1 MTSIQSIISQAD
13 AVVGK
18 VNPALQLPSISQ
30 DIVSTNSSAIRHHT
44 SKLVGEAAATTTP
57 SEFRP
62 RSISSQVLLEAMS
75 AVSGASKLT
84 EDTLNA
90 NQVISEGILPNVSGT
105 IETLGNLGANGA
117 ISAKESIEKLKASTA
132 CSSKAEVNDIAT
144 GNVTIAS
151 ANRTVISGNT
161 TSILSDTNLITR
173 APYQQTIAADVVV
186 QSNNSIVHVSDLHHI
201 SGKSAST
208 TVDNEIIMRSKSHL
222 RVSESSET
230 LSRNEKMMAVEG
242 IEQLSTNFVSYAT
255 TASVIGLNEVKMQSY
270 GELEARGSNV
280 SLVAAPVLGIGGL
293 DDLLSIGED
302 IISLGNIDLYS
313 ALPGGDINGFTVSA
327 AGVSGVATSS
337 TTYVLGTETR
347 IAGGPLIYQSGPSVL
362 SLGGVTTINT
372 LPPLP
377 IPPLLKISDILPIPE
392 LPSFPENFDPCAK
405 PKPRATPTAPLTP
418 TENDTA
424 PSDTAPTDSSNQLP
438 TFGVE
443 DLPDSPLEGNR
454 SFSTTDIPSISRVE
468 GVKQQ
473 ATPRNR
479 VSSPRPKSSDSTD
492 PRNPP
497 ALPLPEQARPSAIAV
512 TPSDVYL
519 RKAEEPGVD
528 SEALSISLNESPFD
542 LTPALTFDNNSV
554 SRIVSDLG
562 LPITDIQELTNLINK
577 LDSGQLSS
585 ATGVLA
591 DLLNTYPNFKQRLE
605 QEIQKR
611 FAALAIG
618 TLELET
624 TLLPLWKNITV
635 SDNSQRKQT
644 LLSKIAQQLPNLFNE
659 LGFNEFTDI
668 SSLATLGTELLNGDV
683 SSNTIDTVI
692 LNSVGR
698 TLERVLGVSSSSLA
712 TATYKVAQQ
721 IAKGESIDV
730 ASTISLLI
738 SSASPALGQIANTVE
753 LGQQIYGIA
762 TSLASSV
769 SRGDIASIIGGGNLN
784 SIISSGLGSIIG
796 DKNKALLNSSINLIE
811 SGFALGK
818 TLSRLPSLIGSITSA
833 GIPALL
839 EIGQIL
845 TCLDLFS
852 KVTDVVNDVSTL
864 VSGKPSSV
872 EAVNLLNQLP
882 RVVQLFNT
890 ASQLFQ
896 QGDNNQQ
903 EELLNLLLP
912 DATEDE
918 RGVLVDVLSNPLPT
932 LDTPLP
938 TYTLVTSAVVVNSFK
953 SNGIEWSLVNSDLF
967 IDEHDLPGE
976 GTKLQIRVCEWVNTA
991 GYQLYPYQGTDSYTT
1006 EVLTYIVSDYDEST
1020 NVGQATYA
1028 GWEPYLKLVDDAGI
1042 IYNYSAS
1049 SIGTR
1054 INPNV
1059 LEAYIL

>member
-75 AVSGASKLT
+75 AVGGASKLT

-173 APYQQTIAADVVV
+173 APYQQTIAGDVVV
-186 QSNNSIVHVSDLHHI
+186 QSNNSIIHVSDLHHI

-293 DDLLSIGED
+293 DDLLSIGENN
-302 IISLGNIDLYS
+302 ISLGNIDLYS
-313 ALPGGDINGFTVSA
+313 ALPGGAINGFTVSA

-377 IPPLLKISDILPIPE
+377 IPPLLKISDIIPIPE
-392 LPSFPENFDPCAK
+392 LPSFPEDFDPCAK

-418 TENDTA
+418 TKSNTA

-443 DLPDSPLEGNR
+443 DLPDSPLEGDR

-473 ATPRNR
+473 ATPRNS

-542 LTPALTFDNNSV
+542 IDLTPALTFDNNSV
-554 SRIVSDLG
+554 SRIVKDLG

-577 LDSGQLSS
+577 LDRGQLSS

-611 FAALAIG
+611 FAALSIG
-618 TLELET
+618 TLESET
-624 TLLPLWKNITV
+624 TSLPLWKNVTV
-635 SDNSQRKQT
+635 SDNSQRNQI
-644 LLSKIAQQLPNLFNE
+644 LLSN
-659 LGFNEFTDI
+659 
-668 SSLATLGTELLNGDV
+668 V
-683 SSNTIDTVI
+683 
-692 LNSVGR
+692 
-698 TLERVLGVSSSSLA
+698 
-712 TATYKVAQQ
+712 
-721 IAKGESIDV
+721 
-730 ASTISLLI
+730 
-738 SSASPALGQIANTVE
+738 
-753 LGQQIYGIA
+753 
-762 TSLASSV
+762 
-769 SRGDIASIIGGGNLN
+769 
-784 SIISSGLGSIIG
+784 IG
-796 DKNKALLNSSINLIE
+796 DKNKALLNSSINLLK

-845 TCLDLFS
+845 TCLDLFG
-852 KVTDVVNDVSTL
+852 KVTNVVNDVSTL

-918 RGVLVDVLSNPLPT
+918 RGVLAEVLSNPLPT

-991 GYQLYPYQGTDSYTT
+991 GYQLYPYQGTDSYTA
-1006 EVLTYIVSDYDEST
+1006 EVLTYVVSDYDEST

-1059 LEAYIL
+1059 LEAYLL

>member
-75 AVSGASKLT
+75 AVGGASKLT

-173 APYQQTIAADVVV
+173 APYQQTIAGDVVV
-186 QSNNSIVHVSDLHHI
+186 QSNNSIIHVSDLHHI

-313 ALPGGDINGFTVSA
+313 ALPGGAINGFTVSA

-377 IPPLLKISDILPIPE
+377 IPPLLKISDIIPIPE
-392 LPSFPENFDPCAK
+392 LPSFPEDFDPCAK

-418 TENDTA
+418 TKSNTA

-443 DLPDSPLEGNR
+443 DLPDSPLEGDR

-473 ATPRNR
+473 ATPRNS

-542 LTPALTFDNNSV
+542 IDLTPALTFDNNSV
-554 SRIVSDLG
+554 SRIVKDLG

-577 LDSGQLSS
+577 LDRGQLSS

-611 FAALAIG
+611 FAALSIG
-618 TLELET
+618 TLESET
-624 TLLPLWKNITV
+624 TSLPLWKNVTV
-635 SDNSQRKQT
+635 SDNSQRNQI
-644 LLSKIAQQLPNLFNE
+644 LLSN
-659 LGFNEFTDI
+659 
-668 SSLATLGTELLNGDV
+668 V
-683 SSNTIDTVI
+683 
-692 LNSVGR
+692 
-698 TLERVLGVSSSSLA
+698 
-712 TATYKVAQQ
+712 
-721 IAKGESIDV
+721 
-730 ASTISLLI
+730 
-738 SSASPALGQIANTVE
+738 
-753 LGQQIYGIA
+753 
-762 TSLASSV
+762 
-769 SRGDIASIIGGGNLN
+769 
-784 SIISSGLGSIIG
+784 IG
-796 DKNKALLNSSINLIE
+796 DKNKALLNSSINLLK

-845 TCLDLFS
+845 TCLDLFG

-918 RGVLVDVLSNPLPT
+918 RGVLAEVLSNPLPT

-991 GYQLYPYQGTDSYTT
+991 GYQLYPYQGTDSYTA
-1006 EVLTYIVSDYDEST
+1006 EVLTYVVSDYDEST

-1059 LEAYIL
+1059 LEAYLL

>member
-75 AVSGASKLT
+75 AVGGASKLT

-173 APYQQTIAADVVV
+173 APYQQTIAGDVVV
-186 QSNNSIVHVSDLHHI
+186 QSNNSIIHVSDLHHI

-293 DDLLSIGED
+293 DDLLSIGENN
-302 IISLGNIDLYS
+302 ISLGNIDLYS
-313 ALPGGDINGFTVSA
+313 ALPGGAINGFTVSA

-377 IPPLLKISDILPIPE
+377 IPPLLKISDIIPIPE
-392 LPSFPENFDPCAK
+392 LPSFPEDFDPCAK

-418 TENDTA
+418 TKSNTA

-443 DLPDSPLEGNR
+443 DLPDSPLEGDR

-473 ATPRNR
+473 ATPRNS

-542 LTPALTFDNNSV
+542 IDLTPALTFDNNSV
-554 SRIVSDLG
+554 SRIVKDLG

-577 LDSGQLSS
+577 LDRGQLSS

-611 FAALAIG
+611 FAALSIG
-618 TLELET
+618 TLESET
-624 TLLPLWKNITV
+624 TSLPLWKNVTV
-635 SDNSQRKQT
+635 SDNSQRNQI
-644 LLSKIAQQLPNLFNE
+644 LLSN
-659 LGFNEFTDI
+659 
-668 SSLATLGTELLNGDV
+668 V
-683 SSNTIDTVI
+683 
-692 LNSVGR
+692 
-698 TLERVLGVSSSSLA
+698 
-712 TATYKVAQQ
+712 
-721 IAKGESIDV
+721 
-730 ASTISLLI
+730 
-738 SSASPALGQIANTVE
+738 
-753 LGQQIYGIA
+753 
-762 TSLASSV
+762 
-769 SRGDIASIIGGGNLN
+769 
-784 SIISSGLGSIIG
+784 IG
-796 DKNKALLNSSINLIE
+796 DKNKALLNSSINLLK

-845 TCLDLFS
+845 TCLDLFG

-918 RGVLVDVLSNPLPT
+918 QGVLAEVLSNPLPT

-991 GYQLYPYQGTDSYTT
+991 GYQLYPYQGTDSYTA
-1006 EVLTYIVSDYDEST
+1006 EVLTYVVSDYDEST

-1059 LEAYIL
+1059 LEAYLL

>member
-75 AVSGASKLT
+75 AVGGASKLT

-173 APYQQTIAADVVV
+173 APYQQTIAGDVVV
-186 QSNNSIVHVSDLHHI
+186 QSNNSIIHVSDLHHI

-293 DDLLSIGED
+293 DDLLSIGENN
-302 IISLGNIDLYS
+302 ISLGNIDLYS
-313 ALPGGDINGFTVSA
+313 ALPGGAINGFTVSA

-377 IPPLLKISDILPIPE
+377 IPPLLKISDIIPIPE
-392 LPSFPENFDPCAK
+392 LPSFPEDFDPCAK

-418 TENDTA
+418 TKSNTA

-443 DLPDSPLEGNR
+443 DLPDSPLEGDR

-473 ATPRNR
+473 ATPRNS

-542 LTPALTFDNNSV
+542 IDLTPALTFDNNSV
-554 SRIVSDLG
+554 SRIVKDLG

-577 LDSGQLSS
+577 LDRGQLSS

-611 FAALAIG
+611 FAALSIG
-618 TLELET
+618 TLESET
-624 TLLPLWKNITV
+624 TSLPLWKNVTV
-635 SDNSQRKQT
+635 SDNSQRNQI
-644 LLSKIAQQLPNLFNE
+644 LLSN
-659 LGFNEFTDI
+659 
-668 SSLATLGTELLNGDV
+668 V
-683 SSNTIDTVI
+683 
-692 LNSVGR
+692 
-698 TLERVLGVSSSSLA
+698 
-712 TATYKVAQQ
+712 
-721 IAKGESIDV
+721 
-730 ASTISLLI
+730 
-738 SSASPALGQIANTVE
+738 
-753 LGQQIYGIA
+753 
-762 TSLASSV
+762 
-769 SRGDIASIIGGGNLN
+769 
-784 SIISSGLGSIIG
+784 IG
-796 DKNKALLNSSINLIE
+796 DKNKALLNSSINLLK

-845 TCLDLFS
+845 TCLDLFG
-852 KVTDVVNDVSTL
+852 KVTNVVNDVSTL

-918 RGVLVDVLSNPLPT
+918 QGVLAEVLSNPLPT

-991 GYQLYPYQGTDSYTT
+991 GYQLYPYQGTDSYTA
-1006 EVLTYIVSDYDEST
+1006 EVLTYVVSDYDEST

-1059 LEAYIL
+1059 LEAYLL

>member
-1 MTSIQSIISQAD
+1 MTSIQSIINQAD

-30 DIVSTNSSAIRHHT
+30 DIVKTNSSAIRHHT
-44 SKLVGEAAATTTP
+44 SRLVGEAAATTTP

-151 ANRTVISGNT
+151 ANRTVISGNS

-173 APYQQTIAADVVV
+173 APYQQTIAGDVVV

-392 LPSFPENFDPCAK
+392 LPSFPEDFDPCAK

-418 TENDTA
+418 TEG
-424 PSDTAPTDSSNQLP
+424 DTAPTDSSNQLP

-443 DLPDSPLEGNR
+443 DLPDSPLEGDR

-473 ATPRNR
+473 ATPRNS

-542 LTPALTFDNNSV
+542 IDLTPALTFDNNSV

-562 LPITDIQELTNLINK
+562 LPITDIQELTNLTNK
-577 LDSGQLSS
+577 LDRGQLSS

-618 TLELET
+618 TLESET
-624 TLLPLWKNITV
+624 TSLPLWKNVTV
-635 SDNSQRKQT
+635 SDNSQRKQI
-644 LLSKIAQQLPNLFNE
+644 LLSN
-659 LGFNEFTDI
+659 
-668 SSLATLGTELLNGDV
+668 
-683 SSNTIDTVI
+683 
-692 LNSVGR
+692 
-698 TLERVLGVSSSSLA
+698 
-712 TATYKVAQQ
+712 
-721 IAKGESIDV
+721 
-730 ASTISLLI
+730 
-738 SSASPALGQIANTVE
+738 
-753 LGQQIYGIA
+753 
-762 TSLASSV
+762 
-769 SRGDIASIIGGGNLN
+769 
-784 SIISSGLGSIIG
+784 IIG
-796 DKNKALLNSSINLIE
+796 DKNKALLNSSINLLK

-890 ASQLFQ
+890 ASQLYQ

-918 RGVLVDVLSNPLPT
+918 RGVLAEVLSNPLPT

-1020 NVGQATYA
+1020 NAGQATYA

-1059 LEAYIL
+1059 LEAYLL